1 MIFRYTGSRKMSI
14 SDVIVVIEKK
24 CDMFWRVDVMR
35 STQKK
40 IIKIRPQIK
49 NRQGGGGQN
58 SKSPPNLKD
67 VNIPRVKNKG

>member
-1 MIFRYTGSRKMSI
+1 MSI

-40 IIKIRPQIK
+40 KIIKIRPQIK
-49 NRQGGGGQN
+49 NRQGGGGQ
-58 SKSPPNLKD
+58 KPPPPPPGQPPNLKD
-67 VNIPRVKNKG
+67 VNIPRVKKISGNT